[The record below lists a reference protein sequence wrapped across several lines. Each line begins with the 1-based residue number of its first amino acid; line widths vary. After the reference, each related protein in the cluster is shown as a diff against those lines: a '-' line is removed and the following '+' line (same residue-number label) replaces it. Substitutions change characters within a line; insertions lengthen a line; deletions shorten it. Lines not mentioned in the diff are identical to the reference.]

1 MSQIVVLNA
10 GGQYCHLIARRVREL
25 GVHALVLDIATPAA
39 ALAGA
44 RGIIISGG
52 PRSVHEPGSPR
63 LDPGVYRLGVP
74 VLGICYGH
82 QLIARDLDGAVV
94 QGVSKEYGE
103 ASLEVVGASA
113 LLGAVPAGT
122 FTVWMSHGDTVM
134 VPPEGFDVVGQTRDC
149 KIAAMEDATRRLFG
163 IQFHPEVSHTAF
175 GREILERF
183 VFGVAGCVRDWDPRE
198 RLGQLMRQVGEAAG
212 DRRVF
217 FLVSGGVDS
226 TVAFHLCV
234 RALSP
239 DRVRGLFV
247 DTGFMRKGEADA
259 VRKALGGIPEETLH
273 IADRSARFFQALDGV
288 INPEDKRRIIGDLFV
303 SVQEE
308 EFRRLAPDGEEWL
321 LGQGTIYPD
330 TIESGGT
337 KHAARIK
344 THHNRVDRI
353 LELIAAGKVI
363 EPLVEFYKDEVR
375 MIAQELGLPPEIVS
389 RHPFPG
395 PGLAVRCLCAGAGA
409 AVERLDPAATGP
421 AGPRGWLVPLRTVG
435 VQGDERSYAPLAVI
449 EPPGDPARAGDVSRR
464 ITNEL
469 RLVNRVAVGYA
480 PGPGGLDGFRVH
492 PATLTRER
500 IGRLQEV
507 DAIVTEV
514 LKRSGEYDRMWQ
526 CPVGLLPLGR
536 RGGESVMLRPV
547 RSQDGMTA
555 EFVRFPDD
563 VLDELRERILGLPGV
578 EALLCDVTNKPP
590 ATIELE

>member
-25 GVHALVLDIATPAA
+25 GVHCVVLDIGTPAA
-39 ALAGA
+39 ALAGT
-44 RGIIISGG
+44 RGVIISGG
-52 PRSVHEPGSPR
+52 PRSVRDPDSPR
-63 LDPGVYRLGVP
+63 VDPGLYGLGTA

-82 QLIARDLDGAVV
+82 QLIARDLEGAVV

-113 LLGAVPAGT
+113 LLGAAPAKT

-134 VPPEGFDVVGQTRDC
+134 VPPEGFEVVGQTRDC
-149 KIAAMEDATRRLFG
+149 KIAAMEDAKRRLFG

-175 GREILERF
+175 GREMLERF
-183 VFGVAGCVRDWDPRE
+183 VFGIAGCVRDWDPRE
-198 RLGQLMRQVGEAAG
+198 RVGQLTRHIRETAR

-217 FLVSGGVDS
+217 VLVSGGIDS

-234 RALSP
+234 RALGP

-247 DTGFMRKGEADA
+247 DTGFMRKGEADE
-259 VRKALGGIPEETLH
+259 VRRALGGIPAETLH
-273 IADRSARFFQALDGV
+273 IADRSAQFFQALDSV

-303 SVQEE
+303 RIQEE
-308 EFRRLAPDGEEWL
+308 EFRRLAPAGEEWL

-330 TIESGGT
+330 TIESGGQ

-375 MIAQELGLPPEIVS
+375 MVARELGLPEETVS

-395 PGLAVRCLCAGAGA
+395 PGLAVRCLCAGAEA
-409 AVERLDPAATGP
+409 AVERLDRVAAGP
-421 AGPRGWLVPLRTVG
+421 AGLRAWVVPLSTVG
-435 VQGDERSYAPLAVI
+435 VQGDERSYAPLAAI
-449 EPPGDPARAGDVSRR
+449 EPTEDLRRAGEVARR
-464 ITNEL
+464 ITNEV
-469 RLVNRVAVGYA
+469 RIVNRVAVAYA
-480 PGPGGLDGFRVH
+480 PGPDGLDGFRIH

-500 IGRLQEV
+500 VSRLQEV
-507 DAIVTEV
+507 DALVTDV
-514 LKRSGEYDRMWQ
+514 LRRSGEYDRMWQ

-547 RSQDGMTA
+547 QSQDGMTA
-555 EFVRFPDD
+555 EFVRLPPP
-563 VLDELRERILGLPGV
+563 VLRELRERILGVPGI
-578 EALLCDVTNKPP
+578 EAVLYDVTNKPP